1 MSDQLQAELN
11 ATALDLVREQRLH
24 NQTKANL
31 QVISKLV
38 ADIAKDDSGYNANV
52 VTLQDVVDYLEHV
65 KQNNK
70 AK

>member
-11 ATALDLVREQRLH
+11 ATALDLVREQRFH

>member
-38 ADIAKDDSGYNANV
+38 ADIAKDDSGYNASV

>member
-70 AK
+70 EK

>member
-31 QVISKLV
+31 QTISKLV
-38 ADIAKDDSGYNANV
+38 ADIAKDDKNYVSTV
-52 VTLQDVVDYLEHV
+52 VTLQDVVDYLHRIKQDNEV
-65 KQNNK
+65 K
-70 AK
+70 

>member
-38 ADIAKDDSGYNANV
+38 ADIAKDDSGYNASV
-52 VTLQDVVDYLEHV
+52 VTLQDVVE
-65 KQNNK
+65 
-70 AK
+70 